1 MSSGWVDSLNFRVV
15 LESGCFWLQVTD
27 SGYWRGK
34 KWPSQEGSAP
44 KQQGT
49 EAIKSSQP
57 NTQEG
62 QKQKA
67 SKSKDR
73 ELDGSSKP
81 SCRLWAPALPL
92 GFSLQNISLSPSL
105 QGSLVL
111 RSFRHLTTKL
121 LPNLT
126 GLKDTR
132 EFTGFCNIT
141 VNTRVASGAH

>member
-1 MSSGWVDSLNFRVV
+1 MSSGWVDSLHFRVV

-27 SGYWRGK
+27 NGYWRGK

-49 EAIKSSQP
+49 EAINSSQP
-57 NTQEG
+57 KTQEG

-67 SKSKDR
+67 SKRTDR

-81 SCRLWAPALPL
+81 SCRLWAPVLPL

-126 GLKDTR
+126 GLQDT
-132 EFTGFCNIT
+132 GNLL
-141 VNTRVASGAH
+141 ASVI